1 MKPFQ
6 TPGFPYHSAQTAKQ
20 PRLPLLALMIV
31 GIVTLGLLGEHTAL
45 GQTAS
50 NGSILNANKKTEPCS
65 CELCREIARLRNELS
80 PPKNTNNG
88 QVKAPWEPRPNIAPP
103 SLPPRT
109 EPRIVPTPE
118 TSIARKPAPVV
129 RRTRRFDYFILPSL
143 GVAFPRDAQASH
155 STAGT
160 LTLKRDP
167 GLSVGIA
174 GGIRW
179 GNTSLGLGVNHYR
192 AGNDSLH
199 ISGASLTLPAGGSIG
214 ATAFHLSLTQDI
226 PLSAR
231 FGLLAGASL
240 GLTHLSNKLEV
251 SGSGNNKDESSFGAS
266 LLAGMRFRITENNDL
281 RLAYRYLHTS
291 DEGAFTEAKAHELGL
306 SLQTAF

>member
-6 TPGFPYHSAQTAKQ
+6 NHGFPYLSAQSAKKLRRQ
-20 PRLPLLALMIV
+20 LLALMIV
-31 GIVTLGLLGEHTAL
+31 GIVMLRLLGDHAAL

-50 NGSILNANKKTEPCS
+50 NGSILNANKKV
-65 CELCREIARLRNELS
+65 ELRRW
-80 PPKNTNNG
+80 
-88 QVKAPWEPRPNIAPP
+88 WEPMGLPVDIVTDPDAKPPPSWGPRRNIPPPPPPRPGPRIAP
-103 SLPPRT
+103 R
-109 EPRIVPTPE
+109 PE
-118 TSIARKPAPVV
+118 TTTAPKPAPVV

-143 GVAFPRDAQASH
+143 GVAFPRDAQAPYSG
-155 STAGT
+155 GT
-160 LTLKRDP
+160 VTLKRDP
-167 GLSVGIA
+167 GLSVGIT

-192 AGNDSLH
+192 AGNDTLH

-251 SGSGNNKDESSFGAS
+251 LGNSKKKDENSFGAS

-281 RLAYRYLHTS
+281 RLAYRYLNTG

>member
-6 TPGFPYHSAQTAKQ
+6 THGFPYHSAQSAKQ
-20 PRLPLLALMIV
+20 PRLQLLALMVV
-31 GIVTLGLLGEHTAL
+31 GIVTLGLLGDHAAL

-50 NGSILNANKKTEPCS
+50 NGSILNANKKV
-65 CELCREIARLRNELS
+65 ELRRWWEGMGLPVYIVTDPDAK
-80 PPKNTNNG
+80 PPPT
-88 QVKAPWEPRPNIAPP
+88 WEPRRNIPP
-103 SLPPRT
+103 PPPPRT

-118 TSIARKPAPVV
+118 TSMVPKPAPLVQ
-129 RRTRRFDYFILPSL
+129 RTRRFDYFILPSL
-143 GVAFPRDAQASH
+143 GVAFPRDAQAPYSG
-155 STAGT
+155 GT
-160 LTLKRDP
+160 VTLKRDP

-192 AGNDSLH
+192 ADNDSLH
-199 ISGASLTLPAGGSIG
+199 IFGAPQTAGGSIG
-214 ATAFHLSLTQDI
+214 ATAFHISLTQDI

-240 GLTHLSNKLEV
+240 GLTHISNKLEV
-251 SGSGNNKDESSFGAS
+251 PPYSYSRDENSFGAS